1 MIVAHQAPPLPF
13 VPPEAYGR
21 PAFGLL
27 VTWAGDIAEGR
38 RVLAPLLQVGKT
50 LGELVRPVLY
60 RAIQTL
66 LDGSA
71 APGNGTLWRSVR
83 LSQLSDAAIEDLV
96 SLAES
101 LPNRPSFLT
110 GWMIGGAAS
119 RVAPDTTALLRRLS
133 GGRGS
138 GCVWPPACRSPERS
152 PTRRWTARR
161 RTADG
166 HDRATPESNGS
177 ATRRIWLLVSQ
188 PRAARNRHQRE
199 DRRLTFGCTARP
211 GLAQLAAPVVPGGPS
226 STVGAYSNS
235 WSPPSKV
242 RLSTRSSL
250 MSGYPS

>member
-13 VPPEAYGR
+13 LPPEAYGR

-50 LGELVRPVLY
+50 LGELVRPVPY

-110 GWMIGGAAS
+110 GWMIGAPPAGSLQTPLRCSAGSAADA
-119 RVAPDTTALLRRLS
+119 VADVCGLRRVDHPNDLQLDVGRRDVEQPTATTEQHRNQMDLQLVAYGCSLASHALPEIGIS
-133 GGRGS
+133 G
-138 GCVWPPACRSPERS
+138 
-152 PTRRWTARR
+152 
-161 RTADG
+161 
-166 HDRATPESNGS
+166 
-177 ATRRIWLLVSQ
+177 RI
-188 PRAARNRHQRE
+188 
-199 DRRLTFGCTARP
+199 DD
-211 GLAQLAAPVVPGGPS
+211 
-226 STVGAYSNS
+226 
-235 WSPPSKV
+235 
-242 RLSTRSSL
+242 
-250 MSGYPS
+250 